1 LQGRLEGDKK
11 GKDLPICIFAVVQ
24 GNLEGEKKIY
34 HLISSI
40 HAAAAAGWLSVQASS
55 SIW

>member
-55 SIW
+55 SI